1 MVSTLQADLNRT
13 DVGGCERKS
22 GFRLVGGEQREGIM
36 QLHMKWFEHAPIFKS
51 SSEGP
56 VAKKNHPAFVEFLL
70 SEGKLVLWVTIQQK
84 SASLYN
90 FSTKVNIY
98 LPSRP
103 K

>member
-1 MVSTLQADLNRT
+1 MLGDMNQSLGSGWRGTEARHHAT
-13 DVGGCERKS
+13 RK
-22 GFRLVGGEQREGIM
+22 G
-36 QLHMKWFEHAPIFKS
+36 FEHAPIFKS
-51 SSEGP
+51 FSEGP